1 MGPLRP
7 GSWKWAGRANKQR
20 GCACAEHLHI
30 CILTR
35 VEKNTHIQLYT
46 KRCTCD
52 VDNTITPLGGSWR
65 KDGFCL
71 ICGDR
76 DPGNI
81 SEGQVVGIVLM
92 SQLWC
97 GTMGRKVWT
106 CVLWMCFQCRFKN
119 PHKGLMERTP
129 YKIFFKELNHKK
141 ASSTLKR
148 KLQISTEKMDNS
160 DSQKNIYIQRL
171 KDKCGFLPKLCSV
184 VQSHCANVLQCNSSS
199 HRCTH
204 HSRPSYWTACD
215 CETCWANKSLTSQ
228 LMHML

>member
-1 MGPLRP
+1 MSQGRRKAGEIVANGERWGITQGRRSAGQTALWWKWLRP
-7 GSWKWAGRANKQR
+7 PGLPVKASSVRPEIWWFPWGLGPGSGL
-20 GCACAEHLHI
+20 AEQINREDVLVLNTFTYVYLHE
-30 CILTR
+30 LKRTHTY
-35 VEKNTHIQLYT
+35 NTNT

-141 ASSTLKR
+141 TSNTLKR

-160 DSQKNIYIQRL
+160 DSQKNIYI
-171 KDKCGFLPKLCSV
+171 
-184 VQSHCANVLQCNSSS
+184 
-199 HRCTH
+199 
-204 HSRPSYWTACD
+204 
-215 CETCWANKSLTSQ
+215 
-228 LMHML
+228 